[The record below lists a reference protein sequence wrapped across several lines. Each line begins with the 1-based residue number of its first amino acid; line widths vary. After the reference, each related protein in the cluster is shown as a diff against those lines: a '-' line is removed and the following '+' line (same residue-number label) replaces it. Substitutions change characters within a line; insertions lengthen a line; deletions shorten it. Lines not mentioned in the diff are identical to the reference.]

1 MIVVPGTAGFWSMR
15 VKLPVK
21 RPVVGVMV
29 RDGAAGERRG
39 RMTLPPTL
47 IRTSTS
53 GLLNT
58 SLIPPSVNLRLAL
71 LVVPLSMRSM
81 TTSVLAGAM

>member
-1 MIVVPGTAGFWSMR
+1 MLVPGTAGLVSTR

-21 RPVVGVMV
+21 RPVEGVMV
-29 RDGAAGERRG
+29 RDGAAGETTG

-47 IRTSTS
+47 IRALTS
-53 GLLNT
+53 GELKV
-58 SLIPPSVNLRLAL
+58 SLMPPSVNLRLAL
-71 LVVPLSMRSM
+71 LVLPSSTSPM

>member
-1 MIVVPGTAGFWSMR
+1 MLVPGAAGLVSMR

-21 RPVVGVMV
+21 RPVEGVMV
-29 RDGAAGERRG
+29 REGAAGERTG
-39 RMTLPPTL
+39 RMTLPPIL

-53 GLLNT
+53 GLVKV
-58 SLIPPSVNLRLAL
+58 SLMPPSVNLRLAL
-71 LVVPLSMRSM
+71 LVVPLSMRPM

>member
-1 MIVVPGTAGFWSMR
+1 MLVPTTAGLVSMR
-15 VKLPVK
+15 VKLPEK
-21 RPVVGVMV
+21 RPVEVLIV
-29 RDGAAGERRG
+29 RDGAAGERTG

-53 GLLNT
+53 GEVKV
-58 SLIPPSVNLRLAL
+58 SLMPPSVNLRLAL

-81 TTSVLAGAM
+81 TTSVFAGAM

>member
-1 MIVVPGTAGFWSMR
+1 MLVPGAAGLVSMR
-15 VKLPVK
+15 VKLPEN
-21 RPVVGVMV
+21 RPVEVLMV
-29 RDGAAGERRG
+29 RDGAVGERTG

-53 GLLNT
+53 GELKV
-58 SLIPPSVNLRLAL
+58 SLMPPSVNLRLAL
-71 LVVPLSMRSM
+71 LAEPSSMMPM